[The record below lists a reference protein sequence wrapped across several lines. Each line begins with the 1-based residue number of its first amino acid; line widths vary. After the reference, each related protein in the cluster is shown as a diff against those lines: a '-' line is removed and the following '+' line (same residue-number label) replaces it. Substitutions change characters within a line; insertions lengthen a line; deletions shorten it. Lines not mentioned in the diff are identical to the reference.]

1 MLLKTDS
8 SLFVNYHFYDSRKN
22 RRDVKTFLY
31 GQNDYIEPPI
41 PNFYQENTGM
51 LDCVMKYNGNNDYN
65 DIYELDLGE
74 NPSLSFGYLDAII
87 YKQINGMVT
96 SQTYS
101 NLNINQEGYYTR
113 RYSATNW
120 GSYSINFTIVFK
132 VGNPR
137 GDDRVPEK
145 HIHYNYSTNWKDQLI
160 GYGEIEYIN
169 GVPQTEATVQ
179 HYTYDAQGNPI
190 TITNFVY
197 DKTTYDSA
205 NLSWSGRE
213 LTNIIINQNSSIPL
227 YEIRYYYNDQSY
239 RTKKEFY
246 TYNGSS
252 YTLNETIEYELI
264 DDKVVYETNGIYS
277 IIYTYDYDGTLISF
291 SYDDDI
297 DDLSVGTE
305 YFYIYNQMGD
315 ITHIIDINGE
325 EKVRYIYDA
334 YGNIID
340 IDAIS
345 PYSEIAEANPYRY
358 RGYRYDSE
366 INMYYLNSRY
376 YNPEIGR
383 FINADG
389 LLGELG
395 NIQSTNMYAYC
406 ANNPLLYIDEDGEFW
421 HLIGGF
427 VVGAAIG
434 GVTQIAMN
442 IITGNKWNDDLS
454 GAVIGGGVAGLL
466 TASGAGF
473 LSMSIYTGL
482 ATSTGNQLQDN
493 GFNPNDWNMAEFAT
507 EVFITGLLA
516 GVGSAYGSK
525 QIGASAKQVKN
536 WFKPKYFSTMVSGKF
551 MKKITKAVAY
561 SSISTVIYSLKK
573 FKIENRIEQAFLK
586 IGLDGRISY
595 D

>member
-87 YKQINGMVT
+87 YKQINGMLT

-169 GVPQTEATVQ
+169 GVPQTEATFQ

-197 DKTTYDSA
+197 DGITYDSA
-205 NLSWSGRE
+205 NLNWSKRE

-252 YTLNETIEYELI
+252 YTLNETFRL
-264 DDKVVYETNGIYS
+264 
-277 IIYTYDYDGTLISF
+277 
-291 SYDDDI
+291 
-297 DDLSVGTE
+297 
-305 YFYIYNQMGD
+305 
-315 ITHIIDINGE
+315 
-325 EKVRYIYDA
+325 
-334 YGNIID
+334 
-340 IDAIS
+340 
-345 PYSEIAEANPYRY
+345 
-358 RGYRYDSE
+358 
-366 INMYYLNSRY
+366 
-376 YNPEIGR
+376 
-383 FINADG
+383 
-389 LLGELG
+389 
-395 NIQSTNMYAYC
+395 
-406 ANNPLLYIDEDGEFW
+406 
-421 HLIGGF
+421 
-427 VVGAAIG
+427 
-434 GVTQIAMN
+434 
-442 IITGNKWNDDLS
+442 
-454 GAVIGGGVAGLL
+454 
-466 TASGAGF
+466 
-473 LSMSIYTGL
+473 
-482 ATSTGNQLQDN
+482 
-493 GFNPNDWNMAEFAT
+493 
-507 EVFITGLLA
+507 
-516 GVGSAYGSK
+516 
-525 QIGASAKQVKN
+525 
-536 WFKPKYFSTMVSGKF
+536 
-551 MKKITKAVAY
+551 
-561 SSISTVIYSLKK
+561 
-573 FKIENRIEQAFLK
+573 
-586 IGLDGRISY
+586 
-595 D
+595 